1 MSRSVKDWV
10 GKTDD
15 TQAPPRVRLR
25 VFERCDGRCHRCG
38 RKIRPGEK
46 WTLEHLTA
54 IILGGR
60 NSEDNLG
67 CTCEW
72 CLPVKNAEDQS
83 AKSKLA
89 KITKRHIGVKE
100 NKRGFTKPPK
110 NYNPWTRR
118 IERAET
124 QDHE

>member
-25 VFERCDGRCHRCG
+25 VFERCEGRCHRCG
-38 RKIRPGEK
+38 RKIRPGGK

-72 CLPVKNAEDQS
+72 CLPIKNAEDQS

-100 NKRGFTKPPK
+100 NKRGFPKPPPGFR
-110 NYNPWTRR
+110 YSWRTGRM
-118 IERAET
+118 ERST
-124 QDHE
+124 